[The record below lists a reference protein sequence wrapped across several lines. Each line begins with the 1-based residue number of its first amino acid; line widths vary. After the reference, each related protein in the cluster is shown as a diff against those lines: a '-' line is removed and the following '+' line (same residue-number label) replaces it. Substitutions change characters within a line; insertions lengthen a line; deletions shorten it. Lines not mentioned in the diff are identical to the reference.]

1 MSTHI
6 YPHTHSHTYTNTYT
20 HVHTHTYTLTHV
32 HTHIHTHMHTQ
43 THRENRDRDREE
55 TEDGVSRREKLFM
68 IIPEGM
74 RVTTTDFYRL
84 DHGTHPFPS
93 SHPASQL
100 PDWTL

>member
-1 MSTHI
+1 MYI
-6 YPHTHSHTYTNTYT
+6 HTY
-20 HVHTHTYTLTHV
+20 
-32 HTHIHTHMHTQ
+32 IHTCTHKHT
-43 THRENRDRDREE
+43 EKDRDRDREE
-55 TEDGVSRREKLFM
+55 TEDGVARREKLFI

-84 DHGTHPFPS
+84 HHGTHPFPS